1 MQILKTNALPTVSNY
16 LLEYYRFSTFK
27 DIKAMNTIPS
37 DVETK

>member
-1 MQILKTNALPTVSNY
+1 MQILKANALPTVSNC
-16 LLEYYRFSTFK
+16 LLEYYLFSSFV